1 MKKQTLGALLLLLGT
16 MIWGVAFV
24 AQTSAADVIGA
35 FTFNAARSLIAA
47 ILLTAILLVK
57 EKTKTNRMEKTAA
70 TGAATGA
77 ARKKAM
83 KKSLFSGAICGVAL
97 FAAVNFQQFG
107 IETYPEGVSA
117 SGRAG
122 FLTATYV
129 VIVAAYT
136 AIRRR
141 KMHPLTAV
149 SCVGCV
155 AGMYLLCVHGGVSK
169 IYLGDVLELLGALSF
184 AVQILIIDKFSQCD
198 GIAMSCAQFWTVTLL
213 SAICAAAF
221 ETVRVSDLAVAWLP
235 IAYAGVMSSCL
246 GYTFQILGQKH
257 VKPTVA
263 SMIMSLESV
272 FAALAGWAIL
282 KERLSPVELLGC
294 ALVFASVILSQ
305 LTQNEGEKKLTER
318 TNEPDEPTN
327 GEPTNGE
334 PTYGENTTK

>member
-47 ILLTAILLVK
+47 ALLTAILLVK
-57 EKTKTNRMEKTAA
+57 EKIFVKSKVAAGISAEGEKVFRS
-70 TGAATGA
+70 G
-77 ARKKAM
+77 RKKEI
-83 KKSLFSGAICGVAL
+83 KKSLIAGIICGVAL

-107 IETYPEGVSA
+107 IETYPEGLSA

-136 AIRRR
+136 SVRR
-141 KMHPLTAV
+141 KKIHPLTAV

-184 AVQILIIDKFSQCD
+184 AVQILIIDKFSDCD
-198 GIAMSCAQFWTVTLL
+198 GIAMSCAQFWTVTIL
-213 SAICAAAF
+213 SAACAAIF
-221 ETVRVSDLAVAWLP
+221 ETVRLSDLAAAWLP

-272 FAALAGWAIL
+272 FAALAGWIIL
-282 KERLSPVELLGC
+282 KERLTAVELIGC

-305 LTQNEGEKKLTER
+305 LTQNVEDKDKSAEKR
-318 TNEPDEPTN
+318 A
-327 GEPTNGE
+327 
-334 PTYGENTTK
+334 ENSAEKSD

>member
-24 AQTSAADVIGA
+24 AQTSASDVIGA

-47 ILLTAILLVK
+47 ALLTAILLVK
-57 EKTKTNRMEKTAA
+57 EKIVRKKTTEPNVAA
-70 TGAATGA
+70 PNVAADGNEYGRQ
-77 ARKKAM
+77 RKKAII
-83 KKSLFSGAICGVAL
+83 KSLVAGTICGVAL

-107 IETYPEGVSA
+107 IEKYPDGVSA

-129 VIVAAYT
+129 VIVAVYT
-136 AIRRR
+136 SIRR
-141 KMHPLTAV
+141 KKIHPLTAV

-155 AGMYLLCVHGGVSK
+155 AGMYLLCMRGGISK
-169 IYLGDVLELLGALSF
+169 IYLGDALELLGALSF
-184 AVQILIIDKFSQCD
+184 AVQILIIDKFSECD
-198 GIAMSCAQFWTVTLL
+198 GIAMSCAQFWTVTVL
-213 SAICAAAF
+213 SAVCAAIF
-221 ETVRVSDLAVAWLP
+221 ETVRVSDLASAWLP

-272 FAALAGWAIL
+272 FAALAGWIIL
-282 KERLSPVELLGC
+282 NERLSAVELIGC

-305 LTQNEGEKKLTER
+305 LTQNVEEKEKKAKI
-318 TNEPDEPTN
+318 
-327 GEPTNGE
+327 GE
-334 PTYGENTTK
+334 

>member
-1 MKKQTLGALLLLLGT
+1 MKKQTLGALLLLHGT

-47 ILLTAILLVK
+47 ALLTAILLVK
-57 EKTKTNRMEKTAA
+57 EKIFVKSKVAAGISAEGEKVFRS
-70 TGAATGA
+70 G
-77 ARKKAM
+77 RKKEI
-83 KKSLFSGAICGVAL
+83 KKSLIAGIICGVAL

-107 IETYPEGVSA
+107 IETYPEGLSA

-136 AIRRR
+136 SVRR
-141 KMHPLTAV
+141 KKIHPLTAV

-184 AVQILIIDKFSQCD
+184 AVQILIIDKFSDCD
-198 GIAMSCAQFWTVTLL
+198 GIAMSCAQFWTVTIL
-213 SAICAAAF
+213 SAACAAIF
-221 ETVRVSDLAVAWLP
+221 ETVRVSDLAAAWLP

-272 FAALAGWAIL
+272 FAALAGWIIL
-282 KERLSPVELLGC
+282 KERLTPVELIGC
-294 ALVFASVILSQ
+294 ELVFASVILSQ
-305 LTQNEGEKKLTER
+305 LTQNVEDKDKSAEKRAENSTEKS
-318 TNEPDEPTN
+318 D
-327 GEPTNGE
+327 
-334 PTYGENTTK
+334 

>member
-47 ILLTAILLVK
+47 ALLTAILLVK
-57 EKTKTNRMEKTAA
+57 EKIFVKSKVAAGISAEGEKVFRS
-70 TGAATGA
+70 G
-77 ARKKAM
+77 RKKEI
-83 KKSLFSGAICGVAL
+83 KKSLIAGIICGVAL

-107 IETYPEGVSA
+107 IETYPEGLSA

-136 AIRRR
+136 SVRR
-141 KMHPLTAV
+141 KKIHPLTAV

-155 AGMYLLCVHGGVSK
+155 AGMYLLCVHDGVSK

-184 AVQILIIDKFSQCD
+184 AVQILIIDKFSDCD
-198 GIAMSCAQFWTVTLL
+198 GIAMSCAQFWTVTIL
-213 SAICAAAF
+213 SAACAAIF
-221 ETVRVSDLAVAWLP
+221 ETVRLSDLATAWLP

-272 FAALAGWAIL
+272 FAALAGWIIL
-282 KERLSPVELLGC
+282 KERLTPVELIGC

-305 LTQNEGEKKLTER
+305 LTQNVEDNDKSAEKS
-318 TNEPDEPTN
+318 D
-327 GEPTNGE
+327 
-334 PTYGENTTK
+334 

>member
-47 ILLTAILLVK
+47 ALLTAILLVK
-57 EKTKTNRMEKTAA
+57 EKIFVKSKVAAGISAEGEKVFRS
-70 TGAATGA
+70 G
-77 ARKKAM
+77 RKKEI
-83 KKSLFSGAICGVAL
+83 KKSLIAGIICGVAL

-107 IETYPEGVSA
+107 IETYPEGLSA

-136 AIRRR
+136 SVRR
-141 KMHPLTAV
+141 KKIHPLTAV

-184 AVQILIIDKFSQCD
+184 AVQILIIDKFSDCD
-198 GIAMSCAQFWTVTLL
+198 GIAMSCAQFWTVTIL
-213 SAICAAAF
+213 SAACAAIF
-221 ETVRVSDLAVAWLP
+221 ETVRLSDLATAWLP

-272 FAALAGWAIL
+272 FAALAGWIIL
-282 KERLSPVELLGC
+282 KERLTPVELIGC

-305 LTQNEGEKKLTER
+305 LMQNVEDKDKSAENSAEKS
-318 TNEPDEPTN
+318 D
-327 GEPTNGE
+327 
-334 PTYGENTTK
+334 

>member
-24 AQTSAADVIGA
+24 AQTSASDVIGA

-47 ILLTAILLVK
+47 VLLTAILLIK
-57 EKTKTNRMEKTAA
+57 EKIVRNKMTKPNVAA
-70 TGAATGA
+70 PNVAADGNGVGRQ
-77 ARKKAM
+77 RKKAII
-83 KKSLFSGAICGVAL
+83 KSLVAGMICGVAL

-107 IETYPEGVSA
+107 IEKYPDGVSA

-129 VIVAAYT
+129 VFVAVYT
-136 AIRRR
+136 SIRR
-141 KMHPLTAV
+141 KKIHPLTAV

-155 AGMYLLCVHGGVSK
+155 AGMYLLCMHGGISK

-184 AVQILIIDKFSQCD
+184 AVQILIIDKFTDCD
-198 GIAMSCAQFWTVTLL
+198 GIAISCAQFWTVTVL
-213 SAICAAAF
+213 SAVCAAIF
-221 ETVRVSDLAVAWLP
+221 ETVRVSDLAAAWLP

-263 SMIMSLESV
+263 SMIMSMESV
-272 FAALAGWAIL
+272 FAALAGWIIL
-282 KERLSPVELLGC
+282 NERLSAVELIGC

-305 LTQNEGEKKLTER
+305 LTQNVEEKEKGAKIG
-318 TNEPDEPTN
+318 D
-327 GEPTNGE
+327 
-334 PTYGENTTK
+334 

>member
-47 ILLTAILLVK
+47 VLLTGILLVK
-57 EKTKTNRMEKTAA
+57 EKIFIKSKVAAGIVAEGEKDFRS
-70 TGAATGA
+70 G
-77 ARKKAM
+77 RKKEI
-83 KKSLFSGAICGVAL
+83 KKSLIAGTICGVAL

-107 IETYPEGVSA
+107 IETYPEGLSA

-129 VIVAAYT
+129 VLVAAYT
-136 AIRRR
+136 SVRRR
-141 KMHPLTAV
+141 KIHPLTAV

-184 AVQILIIDKFSQCD
+184 AVQILIIDKFSDCD
-198 GIAMSCAQFWTVTLL
+198 GIAMSCAQFWTVTVL
-213 SAICAAAF
+213 SAACAAIF
-221 ETVRVSDLAVAWLP
+221 ETVHVSDLAAAWLP

-272 FAALAGWAIL
+272 FAALAGWIIL
-282 KERLSPVELLGC
+282 RERLTAVELIGC

-305 LTQNEGEKKLTER
+305 LTQNVEDKDKTAKKGAEKSE
-318 TNEPDEPTN
+318 
-327 GEPTNGE
+327 
-334 PTYGENTTK
+334 

>member
-47 ILLTAILLVK
+47 ALLTAILLVK
-57 EKTKTNRMEKTAA
+57 EKIFVKSKVAAGISDEGEKDFRS
-70 TGAATGA
+70 G
-77 ARKKAM
+77 RKKEI
-83 KKSLFSGAICGVAL
+83 KKSLIAGIICGVAL

-107 IETYPEGVSA
+107 IETYPEGLSA

-136 AIRRR
+136 SVRR
-141 KMHPLTAV
+141 KKIHPLTAV

-184 AVQILIIDKFSQCD
+184 AVQILIIDKFSDCD
-198 GIAMSCAQFWTVTLL
+198 GIAMSCAQFWTVTIL
-213 SAICAAAF
+213 SAACAAIF
-221 ETVRVSDLAVAWLP
+221 ETVRLSDLATAWLP

-272 FAALAGWAIL
+272 FAALAGWIIL
-282 KERLSPVELLGC
+282 KERLTPVELIGC

-305 LTQNEGEKKLTER
+305 LTQNVEDKDKRAENSAEKS
-318 TNEPDEPTN
+318 D
-327 GEPTNGE
+327 
-334 PTYGENTTK
+334 

>member
-1 MKKQTLGALLLLLGT
+1 MKKQTSGALLLLLGT

-47 ILLTAILLVK
+47 ILLTAILLIK
-57 EKTKTNRMEKTAA
+57 EKTKTNRIEKTTDAGD
-70 TGAATGA
+70 TT

-83 KKSLFSGAICGVAL
+83 KKSLFAGAVCGVAL

-107 IETYPEGVSA
+107 IENYPNGVSA

-184 AVQILIIDKFSQCD
+184 AVQILIIDRFSDCD
-198 GIAMSCAQFWTVTLL
+198 GIAMSCAQFWTVTVL
-213 SAICAAAF
+213 SAVCAAIF
-221 ETVRVSDLAVAWLP
+221 ETVRVSDLAAAWLP

-272 FAALAGWAIL
+272 FAALAGWIIL
-282 KERLSPVELLGC
+282 KERLSPVELAGC
-294 ALVFASVILSQ
+294 ALVFVSVILSQ
-305 LTQNEGEKKLTER
+305 LTQNEGEKQKS
-318 TNEPDEPTN
+318 
-327 GEPTNGE
+327 
-334 PTYGENTTK
+334 ENKCEKRDD